1 MEKQPRS
8 PDKAPL
14 FKNVGGV
21 GAWSVEGAAL
31 EYLRLVG
38 MVRDEEGLTGCSP
51 GLTTWGILSLAGEA
65 VGQGSLDILLLGS
78 LQVLLLSTPGLQGRG
93 LQGSAI
99 GEGQGPWLQQAALVD
114 GIEVDGCLFL
124 TLASR

>member
-65 VGQGSLDILLLGS
+65 VGLRGERSQSEVSFQNPAYPTTLPSPATSL
-78 LQVLLLSTPGLQGRG
+78 PGL
-93 LQGSAI
+93 A
-99 GEGQGPWLQQAALVD
+99 
-114 GIEVDGCLFL
+114 
-124 TLASR
+124 